1 MRFIFTHIEK
11 CAGTSFKEYL
21 GLTFLRYVHVS
32 KNFHG
37 GNDKRNDLTKNQLRE
52 IKKLYPSGIGG
63 HSVRPYL
70 NFIDFKKN
78 FTIIFLRNPVE
89 RYMSQY
95 NHDRGMGFTKNF
107 KHFLSRSYMNNF
119 MVNKIV
125 GVNDLDRA
133 IKLLDQFSFV
143 GDTNRYAQS
152 LHHLSK
158 LLGKKFYGLEHFK
171 NVRKSNKNY
180 LKFED
185 LSEEN
190 KTEVLKQNDLDIKL
204 YDYFLSKSD
213 YLNQYPT
220 TYDYKKP
227 SNLRIK
233 IFNKIG
239 RMKKKKMVEIRKN
252 II

>member
-1 MRFIFTHIEK
+1 MLLFTHIEK
-11 CAGTSFKEYL
+11 CGGTSLKEKFE
-21 GLTFLRYVHVS
+21 LTFIKYIHVS
-32 KNFHG
+32 KNISG
-37 GNDKRNDLTKNQLRE
+37 GNNKENDLTEAQFNRL
-52 IKKLYPSGIGG
+52 KKLYLSDVGG

-70 NFIDFKKN
+70 DFIDFQNN
-78 FTIIFLRNPVE
+78 FSITFLRNPVE
-89 RYMSQY
+89 RYMSHY
-95 NHDRGMGFTKNF
+95 NHEKGTKYAKDF
-107 KHFLSRSYMNNF
+107 DHFLSRSYMTNF
-119 MVNKIV
+119 MVNKIA
-125 GVNDLDRA
+125 GCNDLDQA
-133 IKLLDQFSFV
+133 IQLLDQFSFV

-158 LLGKKFYGLEHFK
+158 LIGKKFYGLEHSK

-180 LKFED
+180 LNFED
-185 LSEEN
+185 LSEEK

-213 YLNQYPT
+213 YLNHYPT

-239 RMKKKKMVEIRKN
+239 RIKKKKMVEIRKN
-252 II
+252 IA